1 MVPSLIGVTAGVAQV
16 RALHEEAVSLLPP
29 SGGPTQVGTTP
40 ELSFRAKLRG
50 QEEVTALEVAAL

>member
-1 MVPSLIGVTAGVAQV
+1 VTAGVAQV

-40 ELSFRAKLRG
+40 ELSFRAMLRG